1 MLARSLWFILFLEK
15 KNHKRFTSD
24 TGSSSYFSIQPL
36 LPAARKGLFGLEEEA
51 DVVAPPADPQP
62 VGSGISG
69 GPCPPEEAK
78 SEPSVSCGEPGGD
91 TDSDFW

>member
-1 MLARSLWFILFLEK
+1 M
-15 KNHKRFTSD
+15 
-24 TGSSSYFSIQPL
+24 